1 MDFHLLLVR
10 AVNPMNKFI
19 DDVVGWKWGST
30 GWPVADKAFV
40 SVNPKMKNYGIFN
53 NLWF

>member
-19 DDVVGWKWGST
+19 IDDVVGWKWGGELRKLVRLAGQLQT
-30 GWPVADKAFV
+30 RLLCP
-40 SVNPKMKNYGIFN
+40 
-53 NLWF
+53 